1 MASLVSISDALR
13 AIGAPQSLL
22 YAGVN
27 WRALQG
33 VPASPLSAPA
43 PRVARS
49 TYTREARREQRQRQ
63 LVRRGGL
70 DGLARAFRA
79 LS

>member
-1 MASLVSISDALR
+1 MASLLSVSAALR

-27 WRALQG
+27 WSALQG
-33 VPASPLSAPA
+33 VPAVQLSAPA

-63 LVRRGGL
+63 LTRRGGI
-70 DGLARAFRA
+70 DGLVRAFRA
-79 LS
+79 L